1 MECKRFRNA
10 ANFCRLWNPESW
22 ALKSGKQLKES
33 GISLS
38 IGIQN
43 PSSSDK
49 ESEIHAVESKT
60 VLDSLTKSEIKISPC
75 HRS

>member
-1 MECKRFRNA
+1 MSGIPEFGKFLLVKSRIQQMFAVESRILALEC
-10 ANFCRLWNPESW
+10 
-22 ALKSGKQLKES
+22 GIQLKES

-49 ESEIHAVESKT
+49 ESEIHGVEST
-60 VLDSLTKSEIKISPC
+60 S
-75 HRS
+75 